1 MKDTDE
7 FDFDKEQFENS
18 VPMHGY
24 FMCRKAIS
32 IKNNTRKNLTC
43 LDIGCGSG
51 EMELLIHDHF
61 KKIVGIDPT
70 PNQIEIANSH
80 GLVNCDFK
88 MGTGTKLDIKDN
100 AFDVVLIINVMHHI
114 DSGDHLDFLKE
125 VYRVLQPEGKFF
137 VYEHNPLHPL
147 VYLRFYYLSE
157 VDKGAALSNDK

>member
-88 MGTGTKLDIKDN
+88 MGTGTKLDIKLN
-100 AFDVVLIINVMHHI
+100 F
-114 DSGDHLDFLKE
+114 
-125 VYRVLQPEGKFF
+125 P
-137 VYEHNPLHPL
+137 P
-147 VYLRFYYLSE
+147 FYPVIS
-157 VDKGAALSNDK
+157 S